1 MKKWNTIVKSL
12 NRLKKADTYVL
23 TQSICFFINDLS
35 RLNWRSLFNKKP
47 PAMRVGN
54 IGYTEITFPVS

>member
-1 MKKWNTIVKSL
+1 MNTKTRSVNLIE
-12 NRLKKADTYVL
+12 
-23 TQSICFFINDLS
+23 FFINDLS

>member
-1 MKKWNTIVKSL
+1 MVNHY
-12 NRLKKADTYVL
+12 RVL
-23 TQSICFFINDLS
+23 LINDLS

>member
-1 MKKWNTIVKSL
+1 MASH
-12 NRLKKADTYVL
+12 YL
-23 TQSICFFINDLS
+23 TPFINDLS